1 MKDRMEVFYQR
12 YGDVIQVATNNM
24 NIVAGSDGEPS
35 QEIKSPRNQTLS
47 ALSFTDLS
55 ANFDLI
61 MKQKHHNFQFYFKTY
76 NSM

>member
-1 MKDRMEVFYQR
+1 MEVFYQR

-24 NIVAGSDGEPS
+24 SIVSPDGDAI